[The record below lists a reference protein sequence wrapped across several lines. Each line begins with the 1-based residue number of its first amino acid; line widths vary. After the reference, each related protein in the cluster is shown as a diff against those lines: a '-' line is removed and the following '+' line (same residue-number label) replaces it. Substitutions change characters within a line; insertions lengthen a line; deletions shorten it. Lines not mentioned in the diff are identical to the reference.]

1 MRLGTKW
8 LSVLIPVT
16 AVSFFS
22 CTSEL
27 KVGEGDLDLTITVGG
42 DSLMIPVGSTKAMGI
57 SDFIDLDTVD
67 FIHADGQGNYYMEMT
82 EAFEEEVSVSDF
94 ANSMTVE
101 GIDREF
107 DSQDFTVYAGSS
119 GSEEGRINVQFEEF
133 NEECAY
139 RFSFEDAKEDGLV
152 SISSVDFENTYL
164 LPRVHLEADKSIPAS
179 MMLSLEVIVPEK
191 YVFED
196 SPAVNGTTVTF
207 EGAVTSSGDVDFQP
221 VTMESIELDLG
232 KDEPFE
238 FEDVFVVSN
247 LSISVAQSEMEE
259 FDGAVLTVSPG
270 VAFGGDDGMLH
281 PSSFYGKVYIKLDEI
296 VEQILLDEIPEYLKG
311 EEVMLDFI
319 SPYATVS
326 LMTNSGVPIIIEAD
340 IVPVFESGDSQT
352 DTIGLS
358 LSAPVSDDENVTE
371 TANYWLASEN
381 PSELPSGYQWVEAD
395 VRNLLSRI
403 PDRLD
408 ISVRPFSDTCSV
420 EEHYIDCDAV
430 YDFSGEMM
438 FVLPFEFGDDLYVP
452 VRDTLANMP
461 KELGTALSTADIML
475 NGTVISSFPVSLQ
488 LSGDFLNGNYEPL
501 GIKIPEQ
508 TIGAGGTD
516 GEPVSSQLSIKVPQ
530 SPRAEEIAYLVFQF
544 ELLNGTGASISES
557 STIQITDISAGIPG
571 GLTLDLNQE

>member
-1 MRLGTKW
+1 MKL
-8 LSVLIPVT
+8 LP
-16 AVSFFS
+16 AMVSFAAAAVCIG

-27 KVGEGDLDLTITVGG
+27 KVGEGDLDMTITVGG

-57 SDFIDLDTVD
+57 GDFIDLDTVD
-67 FIHADGQGNYYMEMT
+67 FIEVDGQGNYFLKMT
-82 EAFEEEVSVSDF
+82 DTFEEEVSVSDF
-94 ANSMTVE
+94 AESMTVE
-101 GIDREF
+101 GIDRSF
-107 DSQDFTVYAGSS
+107 DEREFTVYPGATGVSA
-119 GSEEGRINVQFEEF
+119 EFDFAEEF
-133 NEECAY
+133 TY
-139 RFSFEDAKEDGLV
+139 LFSFQNAKEDGLL
-152 SISSVDFENTYL
+152 SISRVNLKDTYL
-164 LPRVHLEADKSIPAS
+164 LPRVHLEADKIIPES
-179 MMLSLEVIVPEK
+179 TVLSLDVIVPEK
-191 YVFED
+191 YKFED
-196 SPAVNGTTVTF
+196 VPAVNGTTITF
-207 EGAVTSSGDVDFQP
+207 EGKVSESGDVDFQP
-221 VTMESIELDLG
+221 VMMEAIELNLG
-232 KDEPFE
+232 KEDPFE
-238 FEDVFVVSN
+238 FQDEFTVNN
-247 LSISVAQSEMEE
+247 LAISVDQAEMTE
-259 FDGAVLTVSPG
+259 FEGAVLNVSSG
-270 VAFGGDDGMLH
+270 VTFGGDDGMLH
-281 PSSFYGKVYIKLDEI
+281 PSSFYGKVDIKLDEI

-352 DTIGLS
+352 DPIGLS

-430 YDFSGEMM
+430 YDFSGEMT

-488 LSGDFLNGNYEPL
+488 LSGHFLDGNYEPL
-501 GIKIPEQ
+501 DIEIPKQ
-508 TIGAGGTD
+508 TIGSGGAA
-516 GEPVSSQLSIKVPQ
+516 GEPVSSQLSINVPQ
-530 SPRAEEIAYLVFQF
+530 SPKAEEIAYLVFQF
-544 ELLNGTGASISES
+544 ELLEGTGAPISEN

-571 GLTLDLNQE
+571 GLTLDLNE

>member
-1 MRLGTKW
+1 MRLNELKLLPAT
-8 LSVLIPVT
+8 
-16 AVSFFS
+16 VSFAAAAVCIG

-27 KVGEGDLDLTITVGG
+27 KVGEGDLDMTITVGG
-42 DSLMIPVGSTKAMGI
+42 DSLMIPIGSTKAMGI
-57 SDFIDLDTVD
+57 GDFIDLDTVD
-67 FIHADGQGNYYMEMT
+67 FIEVDGQGNYFLKMT
-82 EAFEEEVSVSDF
+82 DTFEEEVSVSDF
-94 ANSMTVE
+94 AESMTVE
-101 GIDREF
+101 GIDRSF
-107 DSQDFTVYAGSS
+107 DEREFTVYPGATGVSA
-119 GSEEGRINVQFEEF
+119 EFDFAEEF
-133 NEECAY
+133 TY
-139 RFSFEDAKEDGLV
+139 LFSFQDAKEDGLL
-152 SISSVDFENTYL
+152 SISRVNLKDTYL
-164 LPRVHLEADKSIPAS
+164 LPRVHLEADKIIPES
-179 MMLSLEVIVPEK
+179 MVLSLDVIVPEK
-191 YVFED
+191 YKFED
-196 SPAVNGTTVTF
+196 VPAVNGTTITF
-207 EGAVTSSGDVDFQP
+207 EGKVSESGDVDFQP
-221 VTMESIELDLG
+221 VMMEAIELNLG
-232 KDEPFE
+232 KEDPFE
-238 FEDVFVVSN
+238 FQDEFTVNN
-247 LSISVAQSEMEE
+247 LAISVDQAEMTE
-259 FDGAVLTVSPG
+259 FEGAVLNVSSG
-270 VAFGGDDGMLH
+270 VTFGGDDGMLH
-281 PSSFYGKVYIKLDEI
+281 PSSFYGKVDIKLDEI

-319 SPYATVS
+319 FPYATVS

-352 DTIGLS
+352 DPIGLS

-475 NGTVISSFPVSLQ
+475 NGTVISSFPVSLR
-488 LSGDFLNGNYEPL
+488 LSGYFLDGNYEPL
-501 GIKIPEQ
+501 DIEIPKQ
-508 TIGAGGTD
+508 TIGAGGAA
-516 GEPVSSQLSIKVPQ
+516 GEPVSSQLSINVPQ
-530 SPRAEEIAYLVFQF
+530 SPRAGEIAYLVFQF
-544 ELLNGTGASISES
+544 ELLEGTGAPISES

-571 GLTLDLNQE
+571 GLTLDLNE

>member
-82 EAFEEEVSVSDF
+82 EAFEDEVSVSDF

-207 EGAVTSSGDVDFQP
+207 EGSVTSSGDVDFQP

-232 KDEPFE
+232 EGEPFE

-281 PSSFYGKVYIKLDEI
+281 PSSFYGKVDIELDEI
-296 VEQILLDEIPEYLKG
+296 VEQILLDDIPQYLKG
-311 EEVMLDFI
+311 EDVYLDFT

-326 LMTNSGVPIIIEAD
+326 LKTNSGVPIVMEAD
-340 IVPVFESGDSQT
+340 LAPVFNSGEGQSVSVTLES
-352 DTIGLS
+352 
-358 LSAPVSDDENVTE
+358 PVSYDENTE
-371 TANYWLASEN
+371 ETVNYWLASES
-381 PSELPSGYQWVEAD
+381 PADLPSDYQWVSAD
-395 VRNLLSRI
+395 IKGLLSRI

-408 ISVRPFSDTCSV
+408 ISVRPYSNVDS
-420 EEHYIDCDAV
+420 EEDHFIDCNAS
-430 YDFSGEMM
+430 YNFSGEMG
-438 FVLPFEFGDDLYVP
+438 FVLPFSFGDGLYVP
-452 VRDTLANMP
+452 VRDTLDNMP
-461 KELGTALSTADIML
+461 EEIGTALTNADIML
-475 NGTVISSFPVSLQ
+475 NGTVHSSFPVALK
-488 LSGDFLNGNYEPL
+488 LSGYFLNSSYQALDIE
-501 GIKIPEQ
+501 IPEQ
-508 TIGAGGTD
+508 EISAGGSD
-516 GEPVSSQLSIKVPQ
+516 GTQTTSQLNITVPK
-530 SPRAEEIAYLVFQF
+530 SPKAEEIAYLVFQF
-544 ELLNGTGASISES
+544 EIQNGTGVQISEN
-557 STIQITDISAGIPG
+557 STVQITDISAGIPG

>member
-42 DSLMIPVGSTKAMGI
+42 DSLVIPVGSTKAMGI

-82 EAFEEEVSVSDF
+82 EAFEDEVSVSDF

-232 KDEPFE
+232 EGEPFE

-281 PSSFYGKVYIKLDEI
+281 PSSFYGKVDIKLDEI
-296 VEQILLDEIPEYLKG
+296 VEQILLDDIPQYLKG
-311 EEVMLDFI
+311 EDVYLDFT
-319 SPYATVS
+319 SPYAMVS
-326 LMTNSGVPIIIEAD
+326 LKTNSGVPIVMEAD
-340 IVPVFESGDSQT
+340 LAPVFNSGEGQSVSVTLES
-352 DTIGLS
+352 
-358 LSAPVSDDENVTE
+358 PVSYDENTE
-371 TANYWLASEN
+371 ETVNYWLASES
-381 PSELPSGYQWVEAD
+381 PADLPSDYQWVSAD
-395 VRNLLSRI
+395 IKGLLSRI

-408 ISVRPFSDTCSV
+408 ISVRPYSNVDS
-420 EEHYIDCDAV
+420 EEDHFIDCNAS
-430 YDFSGEMM
+430 YNFSGEMG
-438 FVLPFEFGDDLYVP
+438 FVLPFSFGDGLYVP
-452 VRDTLANMP
+452 VRDTLDNMP
-461 KELGTALSTADIML
+461 EEIGTALTNADIML
-475 NGTVISSFPVSLQ
+475 NGTVHSSFPVALK
-488 LSGDFLNGNYEPL
+488 LSGYFLNSSYQALDIE
-501 GIKIPEQ
+501 IPEQ
-508 TIGAGGTD
+508 EISAGGSD
-516 GEPVSSQLSIKVPQ
+516 GTQTTSQLNITVPK
-530 SPRAEEIAYLVFQF
+530 SPKAEEIAYLVFQF
-544 ELLNGTGASISES
+544 EIQNGTGVQISEN
-557 STIQITDISAGIPG
+557 STVQITDISAGIPG

>member
-82 EAFEEEVSVSDF
+82 EAFEDEVSVSDF

-232 KDEPFE
+232 EGEPFE

-281 PSSFYGKVYIKLDEI
+281 PSSFYGKVDINLDEI
-296 VEQILLDEIPEYLKG
+296 VEQILLDDIPQYLKG
-311 EEVMLDFI
+311 EDVYLDFT

-326 LMTNSGVPIIIEAD
+326 LKTNSGVPIVMEAD
-340 IVPVFESGDSQT
+340 LAPVFNSGEGQSVSVTLES
-352 DTIGLS
+352 
-358 LSAPVSDDENVTE
+358 PVSYDENTE
-371 TANYWLASEN
+371 ETVNYWLASES
-381 PSELPSGYQWVEAD
+381 PADLPSDYQWVSAD
-395 VRNLLSRI
+395 IKGLLSRI

-408 ISVRPFSDTCSV
+408 ISVRPYSNVDS
-420 EEHYIDCDAV
+420 EEDHFIDCNAS
-430 YDFSGEMM
+430 YNFSGEMG
-438 FVLPFEFGDDLYVP
+438 FVLPFSFGDGLYVP
-452 VRDTLANMP
+452 VRDTLDNMP
-461 KELGTALSTADIML
+461 EEIGTALTNADIML
-475 NGTVISSFPVSLQ
+475 NGTVHSSFPVALK
-488 LSGDFLNGNYEPL
+488 LSGYFLNSSYQALDIE
-501 GIKIPEQ
+501 IPEQ
-508 TIGAGGTD
+508 EISAGGSD
-516 GEPVSSQLSIKVPQ
+516 GTQTTSQLNITVPK
-530 SPRAEEIAYLVFQF
+530 SPKAEEIAYLVFQF
-544 ELLNGTGASISES
+544 EIQNGTGVQISEN
-557 STIQITDISAGIPG
+557 STVQITDISAGIPG

>member
-82 EAFEEEVSVSDF
+82 EAFEDEVSVSDF

-107 DSQDFTVYAGSS
+107 DSRDFTVYAGSS

-207 EGAVTSSGDVDFQP
+207 EGSVTSSGDVDFQP

-232 KDEPFE
+232 EGEPFE

-281 PSSFYGKVYIKLDEI
+281 PSSFYGKVEIKLDEI
-296 VEQILLDEIPEYLKG
+296 VEQILLDDIPQYLKG
-311 EEVMLDFI
+311 EDVYLDFT

-326 LMTNSGVPIIIEAD
+326 LKTNSGVPIVMEAD
-340 IVPVFESGDSQT
+340 LAPVFNSGEGQSVSVTLES
-352 DTIGLS
+352 
-358 LSAPVSDDENVTE
+358 PVSYDENTE
-371 TANYWLASEN
+371 ETVNYWLASES
-381 PSELPSGYQWVEAD
+381 PADLPSDYQWVSAD
-395 VRNLLSRI
+395 IKGLLSRI

-408 ISVRPFSDTCSV
+408 ISVRPYSNVDS
-420 EEHYIDCDAV
+420 EEDHFIDCNAS
-430 YDFSGEMM
+430 YNFSGEMG
-438 FVLPFEFGDDLYVP
+438 FVLPFSFGDGLYVP
-452 VRDTLANMP
+452 VRDTLDNMP
-461 KELGTALSTADIML
+461 EEIGTALTNADIML
-475 NGTVISSFPVSLQ
+475 NGTVHSSFPVALK
-488 LSGDFLNGNYEPL
+488 LSGYFLNSSYQALDIE
-501 GIKIPEQ
+501 IPEQ
-508 TIGAGGTD
+508 EISAGGSD
-516 GEPVSSQLSIKVPQ
+516 GTQTTSQLNITVPK
-530 SPRAEEIAYLVFQF
+530 SPKAEEIAYLVFQF
-544 ELLNGTGASISES
+544 EIQNGTGVQISEN
-557 STIQITDISAGIPG
+557 STVQITDISAGIPG

>member
-1 MRLGTKW
+1 MRLNELKLLPAT
-8 LSVLIPVT
+8 
-16 AVSFFS
+16 VSFAAAAVCIG

-27 KVGEGDLDLTITVGG
+27 KVGEGDLDMTITVGG

-57 SDFIDLDTVD
+57 GDFIDLDTVD
-67 FIHADGQGNYYMEMT
+67 FIEVDGQGNYFLKMT
-82 EAFEEEVSVSDF
+82 DTFEEEVSVSDF
-94 ANSMTVE
+94 AESMTVE
-101 GIDREF
+101 GIDRSF
-107 DSQDFTVYAGSS
+107 DEREFTVYPGATGVSA
-119 GSEEGRINVQFEEF
+119 EFDFAEEF
-133 NEECAY
+133 TY
-139 RFSFEDAKEDGLV
+139 LFSFQDAKEDGLL
-152 SISSVDFENTYL
+152 SISRVNLKDTYL
-164 LPRVHLEADKSIPAS
+164 LPRVHLEADKIIPES
-179 MMLSLEVIVPEK
+179 MVLSLDVIVPEK
-191 YVFED
+191 YKFED
-196 SPAVNGTTVTF
+196 VPAVNGTTITF
-207 EGAVTSSGDVDFQP
+207 EGKVSESGDVDFQP
-221 VTMESIELDLG
+221 VMMEAIELNLG
-232 KDEPFE
+232 KEDPFE
-238 FEDVFVVSN
+238 FQDEFTVNN
-247 LSISVAQSEMEE
+247 LAISVDQAEMTE
-259 FDGAVLTVSPG
+259 FEGAVLNVSSG
-270 VAFGGDDGMLH
+270 VTFGGDDGMLH
-281 PSSFYGKVYIKLDEI
+281 PSSFYGKVDIKLDEI

-352 DTIGLS
+352 DSIGLS

-475 NGTVISSFPVSLQ
+475 NGTVISSFPVSLR
-488 LSGDFLNGNYEPL
+488 LSGYFLDGNYEPL
-501 GIKIPEQ
+501 DIEIPKQ
-508 TIGAGGTD
+508 TIGAGGAA
-516 GEPVSSQLSIKVPQ
+516 GEPVSSQLSINVPQ
-530 SPRAEEIAYLVFQF
+530 SPRAGEIAYLVFQF
-544 ELLNGTGASISES
+544 ELLEGTGAPISES

-571 GLTLDLNQE
+571 GLTLDLNE

>member
-42 DSLMIPVGSTKAMGI
+42 DSLVIPVGSTKAMGI

-82 EAFEEEVSVSDF
+82 EAFEDEVSVSDF

-232 KDEPFE
+232 EGEPFE

-270 VAFGGDDGMLH
+270 VAFGGDDGMMH
-281 PSSFYGKVYIKLDEI
+281 PSSFYGKVDIKLDEI
-296 VEQILLDEIPEYLKG
+296 VEQILLDDIPQYLKG
-311 EEVMLDFI
+311 EDVYLDFT

-326 LMTNSGVPIIIEAD
+326 LKTNSGVPIVMEAD
-340 IVPVFESGDSQT
+340 LAPVFNSGEGQSVSVTLES
-352 DTIGLS
+352 
-358 LSAPVSDDENVTE
+358 PVSYDENTE
-371 TANYWLASEN
+371 ETVNYWLASES
-381 PSELPSGYQWVEAD
+381 PADLPSDYQWVSAD
-395 VRNLLSRI
+395 IKGLLSRI

-408 ISVRPFSDTCSV
+408 ISVRPYSNVDS
-420 EEHYIDCDAV
+420 EEDHFIDCNAS
-430 YDFSGEMM
+430 YNFSGEMG
-438 FVLPFEFGDDLYVP
+438 FVLPFSFGDGLYVP
-452 VRDTLANMP
+452 VRDTLDNMP
-461 KELGTALSTADIML
+461 EEIGTALTNADIML
-475 NGTVISSFPVSLQ
+475 NGTVYSSFPVALK
-488 LSGDFLNGNYEPL
+488 LSGYFLNSSYQALDIE
-501 GIKIPEQ
+501 IPEQ
-508 TIGAGGTD
+508 EISAGGSD
-516 GEPVSSQLSIKVPQ
+516 GTQTTSLLNITVPK
-530 SPRAEEIAYLVFQF
+530 SPKAEEIAYLVFQF
-544 ELLNGTGASISES
+544 EIQNGTGVQISEN
-557 STIQITDISAGIPG
+557 STVQITDISAGIPG

>member
-1 MRLGTKW
+1 MKLLPAT
-8 LSVLIPVT
+8 
-16 AVSFFS
+16 VSFAAAAVCIG

-27 KVGEGDLDLTITVGG
+27 KVGEGDLDMTITVGG

-57 SDFIDLDTVD
+57 GDFIDLDTVD
-67 FIHADGQGNYYMEMT
+67 FIEVDGQGNYFLKMT
-82 EAFEEEVSVSDF
+82 DTFEEEVSVSDF
-94 ANSMTVE
+94 AESMTVE
-101 GIDREF
+101 GIDRSF
-107 DSQDFTVYAGSS
+107 DEREFTVYPGATGVSA
-119 GSEEGRINVQFEEF
+119 EFDFAEEF
-133 NEECAY
+133 TY
-139 RFSFEDAKEDGLV
+139 LFSFQDAKEDGLL
-152 SISSVDFENTYL
+152 SISRVNLKDSYL
-164 LPRVHLEADKSIPAS
+164 LPRVHLEADKSIPES
-179 MMLSLEVIVPEK
+179 TVLRLDVIVPEK
-191 YVFED
+191 YKFED
-196 SPAVNGTTVTF
+196 VPAVNGTTITF
-207 EGAVTSSGDVDFQP
+207 EGEVSASGDVDFQP
-221 VTMESIELDLG
+221 VMMEAIELNLG
-232 KDEPFE
+232 KEDPFE
-238 FEDVFVVSN
+238 FQDEFTVNN
-247 LSISVAQSEMEE
+247 LSISVEQAEMEE
-259 FDGAVLTVSPG
+259 FEGAVLNVSSG
-270 VAFGGDDGMLH
+270 VTFGGDDGMLH
-281 PSSFYGKVYIKLDEI
+281 PSSFYGKVDIKLDEI

-352 DTIGLS
+352 DPIGLS

-475 NGTVISSFPVSLQ
+475 NGTVISSFPVSLR
-488 LSGDFLNGNYEPL
+488 LSGYFLDGNYEPL
-501 GIKIPEQ
+501 DIEIPKQ
-508 TIGAGGTD
+508 TIGAGGAA
-516 GEPVSSQLSIKVPQ
+516 GEPVSSQLSINVPQ
-530 SPRAEEIAYLVFQF
+530 SPRAGEIAYLVFQF
-544 ELLNGTGASISES
+544 ELLEGTGAPISES

-571 GLTLDLNQE
+571 GLTLDLNE

>member
-42 DSLMIPVGSTKAMGI
+42 DSLVIPVGSTKAMGI

-82 EAFEEEVSVSDF
+82 EAFEDEVSVSDF

-107 DSQDFTVYAGSS
+107 DTQDFTVYAGSS

-232 KDEPFE
+232 EGEPFE

-281 PSSFYGKVYIKLDEI
+281 PSSFYGKVDIKLDEI
-296 VEQILLDEIPEYLKG
+296 VEQILLDDIPQYLKD
-311 EEVMLDFI
+311 EDVYLDFT

-326 LMTNSGVPIIIEAD
+326 LKTNSGVPIVMEAD
-340 IVPVFESGDSQT
+340 LAPVFNSGEGQSVSVTLES
-352 DTIGLS
+352 
-358 LSAPVSDDENVTE
+358 PVSYDENTE
-371 TANYWLASEN
+371 ETVNYWLASES
-381 PSELPSGYQWVEAD
+381 PADLPSDYQWVSAD
-395 VRNLLSRI
+395 IKGLLSRI

-408 ISVRPFSDTCSV
+408 ISVRPYSNVDS
-420 EEHYIDCDAV
+420 EEDHFIDCNAS
-430 YDFSGEMM
+430 YNFSGEMG
-438 FVLPFEFGDDLYVP
+438 FVLPFSFGDGLYVP
-452 VRDTLANMP
+452 VRDTLDNMP
-461 KELGTALSTADIML
+461 EEIGTALTNADIML
-475 NGTVISSFPVSLQ
+475 NGTVHSSFPVALK
-488 LSGDFLNGNYEPL
+488 LSGYFLNSSYQALDIE
-501 GIKIPEQ
+501 IPEQ
-508 TIGAGGTD
+508 EISAGGSD
-516 GEPVSSQLSIKVPQ
+516 GTQTTSQLNITVPK
-530 SPRAEEIAYLVFQF
+530 SPKAEEIAYLVFQF
-544 ELLNGTGASISES
+544 EIQNGTGVQISEN
-557 STIQITDISAGIPG
+557 STVQITDISAGIPG

>member
-1 MRLGTKW
+1 MRLNELKLLPAT
-8 LSVLIPVT
+8 
-16 AVSFFS
+16 VSFAAAAVCIG

-27 KVGEGDLDLTITVGG
+27 KVGEGDLDMTITVGG
-42 DSLMIPVGSTKAMGI
+42 DSLMIPIGSTKAMGI
-57 SDFIDLDTVD
+57 GDFIDLDTVD
-67 FIHADGQGNYYMEMT
+67 FIEVDGQGNYFLKMT
-82 EAFEEEVSVSDF
+82 DTFEEEVSVSDF
-94 ANSMTVE
+94 AESMTVE
-101 GIDREF
+101 GIDRSF
-107 DSQDFTVYAGSS
+107 DEREFTVYPGATGVSA
-119 GSEEGRINVQFEEF
+119 EFDFAEEF
-133 NEECAY
+133 TY
-139 RFSFEDAKEDGLV
+139 LFSFQDAKEDGLL
-152 SISSVDFENTYL
+152 SISLVNLKDTYL
-164 LPRVHLEADKSIPAS
+164 LPRVHLEADKIIPES
-179 MMLSLEVIVPEK
+179 MVLSLDVIVPEK
-191 YVFED
+191 YKFED
-196 SPAVNGTTVTF
+196 VPAVNGTTITF
-207 EGAVTSSGDVDFQP
+207 EGKVSESGDVDFQP
-221 VTMESIELDLG
+221 VMMEAIELNLG
-232 KDEPFE
+232 KEDPFE
-238 FEDVFVVSN
+238 FQDEFTVNN
-247 LSISVAQSEMEE
+247 LAISVDQAEMTE
-259 FDGAVLTVSPG
+259 FEGAVLNVSSG
-270 VAFGGDDGMLH
+270 VTFGGDDGMLH
-281 PSSFYGKVYIKLDEI
+281 PSSFYGKVDIKLDEI

-352 DTIGLS
+352 DPIGLS

-475 NGTVISSFPVSLQ
+475 NGTVISSFPVSLR
-488 LSGDFLNGNYEPL
+488 LSGYFLDGNYEPL
-501 GIKIPEQ
+501 DIEIPKQ
-508 TIGAGGTD
+508 TIGAGGAA
-516 GEPVSSQLSIKVPQ
+516 GEPVSSQLSINVPQ
-530 SPRAEEIAYLVFQF
+530 SPRAGEIAYLVFQF
-544 ELLNGTGASISES
+544 ELLEGTGAPISES

-571 GLTLDLNQE
+571 GLTLDLNE

>member
-1 MRLGTKW
+1 MRLNELKLLPAT
-8 LSVLIPVT
+8 
-16 AVSFFS
+16 VSFAAAAVCIG

-27 KVGEGDLDLTITVGG
+27 KVGEGDLDMTITVGG
-42 DSLMIPVGSTKAMGI
+42 DSLMIPIGSTKAMGI
-57 SDFIDLDTVD
+57 GDFIDLDTVD
-67 FIHADGQGNYYMEMT
+67 FIEVDGQGNYFLKMT
-82 EAFEEEVSVSDF
+82 DTFEEEVSVSDF
-94 ANSMTVE
+94 AESMTVE
-101 GIDREF
+101 GIDRSF
-107 DSQDFTVYAGSS
+107 DEREFTVYPGATGVSA
-119 GSEEGRINVQFEEF
+119 EFDFAEEF
-133 NEECAY
+133 TY
-139 RFSFEDAKEDGLV
+139 LFSFQDAKEDGLL
-152 SISSVDFENTYL
+152 SISRVNLKDTYL
-164 LPRVHLEADKSIPAS
+164 LPRVHLEADKIIPES
-179 MMLSLEVIVPEK
+179 MVLSLDVIVPEK
-191 YVFED
+191 YKFED
-196 SPAVNGTTVTF
+196 VPAVNGTTITF
-207 EGAVTSSGDVDFQP
+207 EGKVSESGDVDFQP
-221 VTMESIELDLG
+221 VMMEAIELNLG
-232 KDEPFE
+232 KEDPFE
-238 FEDVFVVSN
+238 FQDEITVNN
-247 LSISVAQSEMEE
+247 LAISVDQAEMTE
-259 FDGAVLTVSPG
+259 FEGAVLNVSSG
-270 VAFGGDDGMLH
+270 VTFGGDDGMLH
-281 PSSFYGKVYIKLDEI
+281 PSSFYGKVDIKLDEI

-352 DTIGLS
+352 DPIGLS

-475 NGTVISSFPVSLQ
+475 NGTVISSFPVSLR
-488 LSGDFLNGNYEPL
+488 LLGYFLDGNYEPL
-501 GIKIPEQ
+501 DIEIPKQ
-508 TIGAGGTD
+508 TIGAGGAA
-516 GEPVSSQLSIKVPQ
+516 GEPVSSQLSINVPQ
-530 SPRAEEIAYLVFQF
+530 SPRAGEIAYLVFQF
-544 ELLNGTGASISES
+544 ELLEGTGAPISES

-571 GLTLDLNQE
+571 GLTLDLNE

>member
-42 DSLMIPVGSTKAMGI
+42 DSLMIPVGSTKAMEI

-82 EAFEEEVSVSDF
+82 EAFEDEVSVSDF

-232 KDEPFE
+232 EDEPFE

-281 PSSFYGKVYIKLDEI
+281 PSSFYGKVDIMLDEI
-296 VEQILLDEIPEYLKG
+296 VEQILLDDIPQYLKG
-311 EEVMLDFI
+311 EDVYLDFT

-326 LMTNSGVPIIIEAD
+326 LKTNSGVPIVMEAD
-340 IVPVFESGDSQT
+340 LAPVFNSGEGQSVSVTLES
-352 DTIGLS
+352 
-358 LSAPVSDDENVTE
+358 PVSYDENTE
-371 TANYWLASEN
+371 ETVNYWLASES
-381 PSELPSGYQWVEAD
+381 PADLPSDYQWVSAD
-395 VRNLLSRI
+395 IKGLLSRI

-408 ISVRPFSDTCSV
+408 ISVRPYSNVDS
-420 EEHYIDCDAV
+420 EEDHFIDCNAS
-430 YDFSGEMM
+430 YNFSGEMG
-438 FVLPFEFGDDLYVP
+438 FVLPFSFGDGLYVP
-452 VRDTLANMP
+452 VRDTLDNMP
-461 KELGTALSTADIML
+461 EEIGTALTNADIML
-475 NGTVISSFPVSLQ
+475 NGTVHSSFPVALK
-488 LSGDFLNGNYEPL
+488 LSGYFLNSSYQALDIE
-501 GIKIPEQ
+501 IPEQ
-508 TIGAGGTD
+508 EISAGGSD
-516 GEPVSSQLSIKVPQ
+516 GTQTTSQLNITVPK
-530 SPRAEEIAYLVFQF
+530 SPKAEEIAYLVFQF
-544 ELLNGTGASISES
+544 EIQNGTGVQISEN
-557 STIQITDISAGIPG
+557 STVQITDISAGIPG

>member
-67 FIHADGQGNYYMEMT
+67 FIHADGQGYYYMEMT
-82 EAFEEEVSVSDF
+82 EAFEDEVSVSDF

-232 KDEPFE
+232 EGEPFE

-270 VAFGGDDGMLH
+270 VAFGGDDGMMH
-281 PSSFYGKVYIKLDEI
+281 PSSFYGKVDIKLDEI
-296 VEQILLDEIPEYLKG
+296 VEQILLDDIPQYLKG
-311 EEVMLDFI
+311 EDVYLDFT

-326 LMTNSGVPIIIEAD
+326 LKTNSGVPIVMEAD
-340 IVPVFESGDSQT
+340 LAPVFNSGEGQSVSVTLES
-352 DTIGLS
+352 
-358 LSAPVSDDENVTE
+358 PVSYDENTE
-371 TANYWLASEN
+371 ETVNYWLASES
-381 PSELPSGYQWVEAD
+381 PADLPSDYQWVSAD
-395 VRNLLSRI
+395 IKGLLSRI

-408 ISVRPFSDTCSV
+408 ISVRPYSNVDS
-420 EEHYIDCDAV
+420 EEDHFIDCNAS
-430 YDFSGEMM
+430 YNFSGEMG
-438 FVLPFEFGDDLYVP
+438 FVLPFSFGDGLYVP
-452 VRDTLANMP
+452 VRDTLDNMP
-461 KELGTALSTADIML
+461 EEIGTALTNADIML
-475 NGTVISSFPVSLQ
+475 NGTVYSSFPVALK
-488 LSGDFLNGNYEPL
+488 LSGYFLNSSYQALDIE
-501 GIKIPEQ
+501 IPEQ
-508 TIGAGGTD
+508 EISAGGSD
-516 GEPVSSQLSIKVPQ
+516 GTQTTSQLNITVPK
-530 SPRAEEIAYLVFQF
+530 SPKAEEIAYLVFQF
-544 ELLNGTGASISES
+544 EIQSGTGVQISEN
-557 STIQITDISAGIPG
+557 STVQITDISADICRNTGR
-571 GLTLDLNQE
+571 LDTGP

>member
-1 MRLGTKW
+1 MGLELK
-8 LSVLIPVT
+8 LKAVLVSVAAAACV
-16 AVSFFS
+16 S

-27 KVGEGDLDLTITVGG
+27 KVGEGNMDLTITVGG
-42 DSLMIPVGSTKAMGI
+42 DSLMLPLGSTESMGI
-57 SDFIDLDTVD
+57 SDFLDLDSVD
-67 FIHADGQGNYYMEMT
+67 FLYVDEYGNYYLEMT
-82 EAFEEEVSVSDF
+82 DTFEEEVAVSDF
-94 ANSMTVE
+94 AESMTVE
-101 GIDREF
+101 GIDRNF
-107 DSQDFTVYAGSS
+107 DDRDFTVYSDATGI
-119 GSEEGRINVQFEEF
+119 GADFDFEEEF
-133 NEECAY
+133 TY
-139 RFSFEDAKEDGLV
+139 LFSFQDAKDSGLV
-152 SISSVDFENTYL
+152 SISYVNLENTYL
-164 LPRVHLEADKSIPAS
+164 LPRVHLEADKTIPES
-179 MMLSLEVIVPEK
+179 MVVSLEVIVPEK

-196 SPAVNGTTVTF
+196 VPAVNGTTVTF
-207 EGAVTSSGDVDFQP
+207 EGNVSSSGDVNFQP
-221 VTMESIELDLG
+221 VMMESIELNLG
-232 KDEPFE
+232 ENDPFE
-238 FEDVFVVSN
+238 FEDVFTVNN
-247 LSISVAQSEMEE
+247 LSISVDQAEMTE
-259 FDGAVLTVSPG
+259 FEGAVLSVSSG
-270 VAFGGDDGMLH
+270 VTFGGDDGMLH
-281 PSSFYGKVYIKLDEI
+281 PSSFYGKVDIRLDEI
-296 VEQILLDEIPEYLKG
+296 EEQILLDEIPEYLKG
-311 EEVMLDFI
+311 EEVKLDFI

-352 DTIGLS
+352 DPIGLS

-420 EEHYIDCDAV
+420 EDHYIDCNAV
-430 YDFSGEMM
+430 YDFSGEMS
-438 FVLPFEFGDDLYVP
+438 FVLPFEFGDSLYVP
-452 VRDTLANMP
+452 VRDTLADMP
-461 KELGTALSTADIML
+461 EELGTALTAADIML
-475 NGTVISSFPVSLQ
+475 NGTVVSSFPVSLQ

-501 GIKIPEQ
+501 GIKIPKQ

>member
-1 MRLGTKW
+1 MKLLPAT
-8 LSVLIPVT
+8 
-16 AVSFFS
+16 VSFAAAAVCIG

-27 KVGEGDLDLTITVGG
+27 KVGEGDLDMTITVGG
-42 DSLMIPVGSTKAMGI
+42 DSLMIPIGSTKAMGI
-57 SDFIDLDTVD
+57 GDFIDLDTVD
-67 FIHADGQGNYYMEMT
+67 FIEVDGQGNYFLKMT
-82 EAFEEEVSVSDF
+82 DTFEEEVSVSDF
-94 ANSMTVE
+94 AESMTVE
-101 GIDREF
+101 GIDRSF
-107 DSQDFTVYAGSS
+107 DEREFTVYPGATGVSA
-119 GSEEGRINVQFEEF
+119 EFDFAEEF
-133 NEECAY
+133 TY
-139 RFSFEDAKEDGLV
+139 LFSFQDAKEDGLL
-152 SISSVDFENTYL
+152 SISRVNLKDTYL
-164 LPRVHLEADKSIPAS
+164 LPRVHLEADKIIPES
-179 MMLSLEVIVPEK
+179 MVLSLDVIVPEK
-191 YVFED
+191 YKFED
-196 SPAVNGTTVTF
+196 VPAVNGTTITF
-207 EGAVTSSGDVDFQP
+207 EGKVSESGDVDFQP
-221 VTMESIELDLG
+221 VMMEAIELNLG
-232 KDEPFE
+232 KEDPFE
-238 FEDVFVVSN
+238 FQDEFTVNN
-247 LSISVAQSEMEE
+247 LAISVDQAEMTE
-259 FDGAVLTVSPG
+259 FEGAVLNVSSG
-270 VAFGGDDGMLH
+270 VTFGGDDGMLH
-281 PSSFYGKVYIKLDEI
+281 PSSFYGKVDIKLDEI

-352 DTIGLS
+352 DSIGLS

-475 NGTVISSFPVSLQ
+475 NGTVISSFPVSLR
-488 LSGDFLNGNYEPL
+488 LSGYFLDGNYEPL
-501 GIKIPEQ
+501 DIEIPKQ
-508 TIGAGGTD
+508 TIGAGGAA
-516 GEPVSSQLSIKVPQ
+516 GEPVSSQLSINVPQ
-530 SPRAEEIAYLVFQF
+530 SPRAGEIAYLVFQF
-544 ELLNGTGASISES
+544 ELLEGTGAPISES

-571 GLTLDLNQE
+571 GLTLDLNE

>member
-82 EAFEEEVSVSDF
+82 EAFEDEVSVSDF

-107 DSQDFTVYAGSS
+107 DSRDFTVYAGSS

-207 EGAVTSSGDVDFQP
+207 EGSVTSSGDVDFQP

-232 KDEPFE
+232 EGEPFE

-281 PSSFYGKVYIKLDEI
+281 PSSFYGKVDIQLDEI
-296 VEQILLDEIPEYLKG
+296 VEQILLDDIPQYLKG
-311 EEVMLDFI
+311 EDVYLDFT

-326 LMTNSGVPIIIEAD
+326 LKTNSGVPIVMEAD
-340 IVPVFESGDSQT
+340 LAPVFNSGEGQSVSVTLES
-352 DTIGLS
+352 
-358 LSAPVSDDENVTE
+358 PVSYDENTE
-371 TANYWLASEN
+371 ETVNYWLASES
-381 PSELPSGYQWVEAD
+381 PADLPSDYQWVSAD
-395 VRNLLSRI
+395 IKGLLSRI

-408 ISVRPFSDTCSV
+408 ISVRPYSNVDS
-420 EEHYIDCDAV
+420 EEDHFIDCNAS
-430 YDFSGEMM
+430 YNFSGEMG
-438 FVLPFEFGDDLYVP
+438 FVLPFSFGDGLYVP
-452 VRDTLANMP
+452 VRDTLDNMP
-461 KELGTALSTADIML
+461 EEIGTALTNADIML
-475 NGTVISSFPVSLQ
+475 NGTVHSSFPVALK
-488 LSGDFLNGNYEPL
+488 LSGYFLNSSYQALDIE
-501 GIKIPEQ
+501 IPEQ
-508 TIGAGGTD
+508 EISAGGSD
-516 GEPVSSQLSIKVPQ
+516 GTQTTSQLNITVPK
-530 SPRAEEIAYLVFQF
+530 SPKAEEIAYLVFQF
-544 ELLNGTGASISES
+544 EIQNGTGVQISEN
-557 STIQITDISAGIPG
+557 STVQITDISAGIPG

>member
-1 MRLGTKW
+1 MKLLPAT
-8 LSVLIPVT
+8 
-16 AVSFFS
+16 VSFAAAAVCIG

-27 KVGEGDLDLTITVGG
+27 KVGEGDLDMTITVGG

-57 SDFIDLDTVD
+57 GDFIDLDTVD
-67 FIHADGQGNYYMEMT
+67 FIEVDGQGNYFLKMT
-82 EAFEEEVSVSDF
+82 DTFEEEVSVSDF
-94 ANSMTVE
+94 AESMTVE
-101 GIDREF
+101 GIDRSF
-107 DSQDFTVYAGSS
+107 DEREFTVYPGATGVSA
-119 GSEEGRINVQFEEF
+119 EFDFAEEF
-133 NEECAY
+133 TY
-139 RFSFEDAKEDGLV
+139 LFSFQNAKEDGLL
-152 SISSVDFENTYL
+152 SISRVNLKDTYL
-164 LPRVHLEADKSIPAS
+164 LPRVHLEADKIIPES
-179 MMLSLEVIVPEK
+179 MVLSLDVIVPEK
-191 YVFED
+191 YKFED
-196 SPAVNGTTVTF
+196 VPAVNGTTITF
-207 EGAVTSSGDVDFQP
+207 EGKVSESGDVDFQP
-221 VTMESIELDLG
+221 VMMEAIELNLG
-232 KDEPFE
+232 KEDPFE
-238 FEDVFVVSN
+238 FQDEFTVNN
-247 LSISVAQSEMEE
+247 LAISVDQAEMTE
-259 FDGAVLTVSPG
+259 FEGAVLNVSSG
-270 VAFGGDDGMLH
+270 VTFGGDDGMLH
-281 PSSFYGKVYIKLDEI
+281 PSSFYGKVDIKLDEI

-352 DTIGLS
+352 DPIGLS

-475 NGTVISSFPVSLQ
+475 NGTVISSFPVSLR
-488 LSGDFLNGNYEPL
+488 LSGYFLDGNYEPL
-501 GIKIPEQ
+501 DIEIPKQ
-508 TIGAGGTD
+508 TIGAGGAA
-516 GEPVSSQLSIKVPQ
+516 GEPVSSQLSINVPQ
-530 SPRAEEIAYLVFQF
+530 SPRAGEIAYLVFQF
-544 ELLNGTGASISES
+544 ELLEGTGAPISES

-571 GLTLDLNQE
+571 GLTLDLNE

>member
-82 EAFEEEVSVSDF
+82 EAFEDEVSVSDF

-232 KDEPFE
+232 EGEPFE

-270 VAFGGDDGMLH
+270 VAFGGDDGMMH
-281 PSSFYGKVYIKLDEI
+281 PSSFYGKVDIKLDEI
-296 VEQILLDEIPEYLKG
+296 VEQILLDDIPQYLKG
-311 EEVMLDFI
+311 EDVYLDFT

-326 LMTNSGVPIIIEAD
+326 LKTNSGVPIVMEAD
-340 IVPVFESGDSQT
+340 LAPVFNSGEGQSVSVTLES
-352 DTIGLS
+352 
-358 LSAPVSDDENVTE
+358 PVSYDENTE
-371 TANYWLASEN
+371 ETVNYWLASES
-381 PSELPSGYQWVEAD
+381 PADLPSDYQWVSAD
-395 VRNLLSRI
+395 IKGLLSRI

-408 ISVRPFSDTCSV
+408 ISVRPYSNVDS
-420 EEHYIDCDAV
+420 EEDHFIDCNAS
-430 YDFSGEMM
+430 YNFSGEMG
-438 FVLPFEFGDDLYVP
+438 FVLPFSFGDGLYVP
-452 VRDTLANMP
+452 VRDTLDNMP
-461 KELGTALSTADIML
+461 EEIGTALTNADIML
-475 NGTVISSFPVSLQ
+475 NGTVYSSFPVALK
-488 LSGDFLNGNYEPL
+488 LSGYFLNSSYQALDIE
-501 GIKIPEQ
+501 IPEQ
-508 TIGAGGTD
+508 EISAGGSD
-516 GEPVSSQLSIKVPQ
+516 GTQTTSQLNITVPK
-530 SPRAEEIAYLVFQF
+530 SPKAEEIAYLVFQF
-544 ELLNGTGASISES
+544 EIQNGTGVQISEN
-557 STIQITDISAGIPG
+557 STVQITDISAGIPG

>member
-1 MRLGTKW
+1 MRLNELKLLPAT
-8 LSVLIPVT
+8 
-16 AVSFFS
+16 VSFAAAAVCIG

-27 KVGEGDLDLTITVGG
+27 KVGEGDLDMTITVGG
-42 DSLMIPVGSTKAMGI
+42 DSLMIPIGSTKAMGI
-57 SDFIDLDTVD
+57 GDFIDLDTVD
-67 FIHADGQGNYYMEMT
+67 FIEVDGQGNYFLKMT
-82 EAFEEEVSVSDF
+82 DTFEEEVSVSDF
-94 ANSMTVE
+94 AESMTVE
-101 GIDREF
+101 GIDRSF
-107 DSQDFTVYAGSS
+107 DEREFTVYPGATGVSA
-119 GSEEGRINVQFEEF
+119 EFDFAEEF
-133 NEECAY
+133 TY
-139 RFSFEDAKEDGLV
+139 LFSFQDAKEDGLL
-152 SISSVDFENTYL
+152 SISRVNLKDTYL
-164 LPRVHLEADKSIPAS
+164 LPRVHLEADKIIPES
-179 MMLSLEVIVPEK
+179 MVLSLDVIVPEK
-191 YVFED
+191 YKFED
-196 SPAVNGTTVTF
+196 VPAVNGTTITF
-207 EGAVTSSGDVDFQP
+207 EGKVSESGDVDFQP
-221 VTMESIELDLG
+221 VMMEAIELNLG
-232 KDEPFE
+232 KEDPFE
-238 FEDVFVVSN
+238 FQDEFTVNN
-247 LSISVAQSEMEE
+247 LAISVDQAEMTE
-259 FDGAVLTVSPG
+259 FEGVVLNVSSG
-270 VAFGGDDGMLH
+270 VTFGGDDGMLH
-281 PSSFYGKVYIKLDEI
+281 PSSFYGKVDIKLDEI

-352 DTIGLS
+352 DSIGLS

-475 NGTVISSFPVSLQ
+475 NGTVISSFPVSLR
-488 LSGDFLNGNYEPL
+488 LSGYFLDGNYEPL
-501 GIKIPEQ
+501 DIEIPKQ
-508 TIGAGGTD
+508 TIGAGGAA
-516 GEPVSSQLSIKVPQ
+516 GEPVSSQLSINVPQ
-530 SPRAEEIAYLVFQF
+530 SPRAGEIAYLVFQF
-544 ELLNGTGASISES
+544 ELLEGTGAPISES

-571 GLTLDLNQE
+571 GLTLDLNE

>member
-1 MRLGTKW
+1 MRLNELKLLPAT
-8 LSVLIPVT
+8 
-16 AVSFFS
+16 VSFAAAAVCIG

-27 KVGEGDLDLTITVGG
+27 KVGEGDLDMTITVGG

-57 SDFIDLDTVD
+57 GDFIDLDTVD
-67 FIHADGQGNYYMEMT
+67 FIEVDGQGNYFLKMT
-82 EAFEEEVSVSDF
+82 DTFEEEVSVSDF
-94 ANSMTVE
+94 AESMTVE
-101 GIDREF
+101 GIDRSF
-107 DSQDFTVYAGSS
+107 DEREFTVYPGATGVSA
-119 GSEEGRINVQFEEF
+119 EFDFAEEF
-133 NEECAY
+133 TY
-139 RFSFEDAKEDGLV
+139 LFSFQDAKEDGLL
-152 SISSVDFENTYL
+152 SISRVNLKDTYL
-164 LPRVHLEADKSIPAS
+164 LPRVHLEADKIIPES
-179 MMLSLEVIVPEK
+179 MVLSLDVIVPEK
-191 YVFED
+191 YKFED
-196 SPAVNGTTVTF
+196 VPAVNGTTITF
-207 EGAVTSSGDVDFQP
+207 EGKVSESGDVDFQP
-221 VTMESIELDLG
+221 VMMEAIELNLG
-232 KDEPFE
+232 KEDPFE
-238 FEDVFVVSN
+238 FQDEFTVNN
-247 LSISVAQSEMEE
+247 LAISVDQAEMTE
-259 FDGAVLTVSPG
+259 FEGAVLNVSSG
-270 VAFGGDDGMLH
+270 VTFGGDDGMLH
-281 PSSFYGKVYIKLDEI
+281 PSSFYGKVDIKLDEI

-352 DTIGLS
+352 DSIGLS

-430 YDFSGEMM
+430 YDFSGEMT

-475 NGTVISSFPVSLQ
+475 NGTVISSFPVSLR
-488 LSGDFLNGNYEPL
+488 LSGYFLDGNYEPL
-501 GIKIPEQ
+501 DIEIPKQ
-508 TIGAGGTD
+508 TIGAGGAA
-516 GEPVSSQLSIKVPQ
+516 GEPVSSQLSINVPQ
-530 SPRAEEIAYLVFQF
+530 SPRAGEIAYLVFQF
-544 ELLNGTGASISES
+544 ELLEGTGAPISEN

-571 GLTLDLNQE
+571 GLTLDLNE

>member
-1 MRLGTKW
+1 MRLNELK
-8 LSVLIPVT
+8 LLP
-16 AVSFFS
+16 AMVSFAAAAVCIG

-57 SDFIDLDTVD
+57 GDFIDLDTVD
-67 FIHADGQGNYYMEMT
+67 FIEVDGQGNYFLKMT
-82 EAFEEEVSVSDF
+82 DTFEEEVSVSDF
-94 ANSMTVE
+94 AESMTVE
-101 GIDREF
+101 GIDRSF
-107 DSQDFTVYAGSS
+107 DEREFTVYPGATGVSA
-119 GSEEGRINVQFEEF
+119 EFDFAEEF
-133 NEECAY
+133 TY
-139 RFSFEDAKEDGLV
+139 LFSFQDAKEDGLL
-152 SISSVDFENTYL
+152 SISRVNLKDTYL
-164 LPRVHLEADKSIPAS
+164 LPRVHLEADKSIPES
-179 MMLSLEVIVPEK
+179 TVLRLDVIVPEK
-191 YVFED
+191 YKFED
-196 SPAVNGTTVTF
+196 VPAVNGTTITF
-207 EGAVTSSGDVDFQP
+207 EGKVSESGDVDFQP
-221 VTMESIELDLG
+221 VMMEAIELNLG
-232 KDEPFE
+232 KEDPFE
-238 FEDVFVVSN
+238 FQDEFTVNN
-247 LSISVAQSEMEE
+247 LAISVDQAEMTE
-259 FDGAVLTVSPG
+259 FEGAVLNVSSG
-270 VAFGGDDGMLH
+270 VTFGGDDGMLH
-281 PSSFYGKVYIKLDEI
+281 PSSFYGKVDIKLDEI

-319 SPYATVS
+319 SPYATVA

-352 DTIGLS
+352 DPIGLS

-475 NGTVISSFPVSLQ
+475 NGTVISSFPVSLR
-488 LSGDFLNGNYEPL
+488 LSGYFLDGNYEPL
-501 GIKIPEQ
+501 DIEIPKQ
-508 TIGAGGTD
+508 TIGAGGAA
-516 GEPVSSQLSIKVPQ
+516 GEPVSSQLSINVPQ
-530 SPRAEEIAYLVFQF
+530 SPRAGEIAYLVFQF
-544 ELLNGTGASISES
+544 ELLEGTGAPISES

-571 GLTLDLNQE
+571 GLTLDLNE

>member
-82 EAFEEEVSVSDF
+82 EAFEDEVSVSDF

-232 KDEPFE
+232 EGEPFE

-281 PSSFYGKVYIKLDEI
+281 PSSFYGKVDITLDEI
-296 VEQILLDEIPEYLKG
+296 VEQILLDDIPQYLKG
-311 EEVMLDFI
+311 EDVYLDFT
-319 SPYATVS
+319 SPYAKVS
-326 LMTNSGVPIIIEAD
+326 LKTNSGVPIVMEAD
-340 IVPVFESGDSQT
+340 LAPVFNSGEGQSVSVTLES
-352 DTIGLS
+352 
-358 LSAPVSDDENVTE
+358 PVSYDENTE
-371 TANYWLASEN
+371 ETVNYWLASES
-381 PSELPSGYQWVEAD
+381 PADLPSDYQWVSAD
-395 VRNLLSRI
+395 IKGLLSRI

-408 ISVRPFSDTCSV
+408 ISVRPYSNVDS
-420 EEHYIDCDAV
+420 EEDHFIDCNAS
-430 YDFSGEMM
+430 YNFSGEMG
-438 FVLPFEFGDDLYVP
+438 FVLPFSFGDGLYVP
-452 VRDTLANMP
+452 VRDTLDNMP
-461 KELGTALSTADIML
+461 EEIGTALTNADIML
-475 NGTVISSFPVSLQ
+475 NGTVHSSFPVALK
-488 LSGDFLNGNYEPL
+488 LSGYFLNSSYQALDIE
-501 GIKIPEQ
+501 IPEQ
-508 TIGAGGTD
+508 EISAGGSD
-516 GEPVSSQLSIKVPQ
+516 GTQTTSQLNITVPK
-530 SPRAEEIAYLVFQF
+530 SPKAEEIAYLVFQF
-544 ELLNGTGASISES
+544 EIQNGTGVQISEN
-557 STIQITDISAGIPG
+557 STVQIADISAGIPG

>member
-1 MRLGTKW
+1 MRLNELKLLPAT
-8 LSVLIPVT
+8 
-16 AVSFFS
+16 VSFAAAAVCIG

-27 KVGEGDLDLTITVGG
+27 KVGEGDLDMTITVGG
-42 DSLMIPVGSTKAMGI
+42 DSLMIPIGSTKAMGI
-57 SDFIDLDTVD
+57 GDFIDLDTVD
-67 FIHADGQGNYYMEMT
+67 FIEVDGQGNYFLKMT
-82 EAFEEEVSVSDF
+82 DTFEEEVSVSDF
-94 ANSMTVE
+94 AESMTVE
-101 GIDREF
+101 GIDRSF
-107 DSQDFTVYAGSS
+107 DEREFTVYPGATGVSA
-119 GSEEGRINVQFEEF
+119 EFDFAEEF
-133 NEECAY
+133 TY
-139 RFSFEDAKEDGLV
+139 LFSFQDAKEDGLL
-152 SISSVDFENTYL
+152 SISRVNLKDTYL
-164 LPRVHLEADKSIPAS
+164 LPRVHLEADKIIPES
-179 MMLSLEVIVPEK
+179 MVLSLDVIVPEK
-191 YVFED
+191 YKFED
-196 SPAVNGTTVTF
+196 VPAVNGTTITF
-207 EGAVTSSGDVDFQP
+207 EGKVSESGDVDFQP
-221 VTMESIELDLG
+221 VMMEAIELNLG
-232 KDEPFE
+232 KEDPFE
-238 FEDVFVVSN
+238 FQDEFTVNN
-247 LSISVAQSEMEE
+247 LAISVDQAEMTE
-259 FDGAVLTVSPG
+259 FEGAVLNVSSG
-270 VAFGGDDGMLH
+270 VTFGGDDGMLH
-281 PSSFYGKVYIKLDEI
+281 PSSFYGKVDIKLDEI

-352 DTIGLS
+352 DPIGLS

-475 NGTVISSFPVSLQ
+475 NGTVFSSFPVSLR
-488 LSGDFLNGNYEPL
+488 LSGYFLDGNYEPL
-501 GIKIPEQ
+501 DIEIPKQ
-508 TIGAGGTD
+508 TIGAGGAA
-516 GEPVSSQLSIKVPQ
+516 GEPVSSQLSINVPQ
-530 SPRAEEIAYLVFQF
+530 SPRAGEIAYLVFQF
-544 ELLNGTGASISES
+544 ELLEGTGAPISES

-571 GLTLDLNQE
+571 GLTLDLNE

>member
-42 DSLMIPVGSTKAMGI
+42 DSLVIPVGSTKAMGI

-82 EAFEEEVSVSDF
+82 EAFEDEVSVSDF

-232 KDEPFE
+232 EGEPFE

-296 VEQILLDEIPEYLKG
+296 VEQILLDDIPQYLKG
-311 EEVMLDFI
+311 EDVYLDFT

-326 LMTNSGVPIIIEAD
+326 LKTNSGVPIVMEAD
-340 IVPVFESGDSQT
+340 LAPVFNSGEGQSVSVTLES
-352 DTIGLS
+352 
-358 LSAPVSDDENVTE
+358 PVSYDENTE
-371 TANYWLASEN
+371 ETVNYWLASES
-381 PSELPSGYQWVEAD
+381 PADLPSDYQWVSAD
-395 VRNLLSRI
+395 IKGLLSRI

-408 ISVRPFSDTCSV
+408 ISVRPYSNVDS
-420 EEHYIDCDAV
+420 EEDHFIDCNAS
-430 YDFSGEMM
+430 YNFSGEMG
-438 FVLPFEFGDDLYVP
+438 FVLPFSFGDGLYVP
-452 VRDTLANMP
+452 VRDTLDNMP
-461 KELGTALSTADIML
+461 EEIGTALTNADIML
-475 NGTVISSFPVSLQ
+475 NGTVHSSFPVALK
-488 LSGDFLNGNYEPL
+488 LSGYFLNSSYQALDIE
-501 GIKIPEQ
+501 IPEQ
-508 TIGAGGTD
+508 EISAGGSD
-516 GEPVSSQLSIKVPQ
+516 GTQTTSQLNITVPK
-530 SPRAEEIAYLVFQF
+530 SPKAEEIAYLVFQF
-544 ELLNGTGASISES
+544 EIQNGTGVQISEN
-557 STIQITDISAGIPG
+557 STVQITDISAGIPG

>member
-82 EAFEEEVSVSDF
+82 EAFEDEVSVSDF

-232 KDEPFE
+232 EDEPFE

-281 PSSFYGKVYIKLDEI
+281 PSSFYGKVEIKLDEI
-296 VEQILLDEIPEYLKG
+296 VEQILLDDIPQYLKG
-311 EEVMLDFI
+311 EDVYLDFT

-326 LMTNSGVPIIIEAD
+326 LKTNSGVPIVMEAD
-340 IVPVFESGDSQT
+340 LAPVFNSGEGQSVSVTLES
-352 DTIGLS
+352 
-358 LSAPVSDDENVTE
+358 PVSYDENTE
-371 TANYWLASEN
+371 ETVNYWLASES
-381 PSELPSGYQWVEAD
+381 PADLPSDYQWVSAD
-395 VRNLLSRI
+395 IKGLLSRI

-408 ISVRPFSDTCSV
+408 ISVRPYSNVDS
-420 EEHYIDCDAV
+420 EEDHFIDCNAS
-430 YDFSGEMM
+430 YNFSGEMG
-438 FVLPFEFGDDLYVP
+438 FVLPFSFGDGLYVP
-452 VRDTLANMP
+452 VRDTLDNMP
-461 KELGTALSTADIML
+461 EEIGTALTNADIML
-475 NGTVISSFPVSLQ
+475 NGTVHSSFPVALK
-488 LSGDFLNGNYEPL
+488 LSGYFLNSSYQALDIE
-501 GIKIPEQ
+501 IPEQ
-508 TIGAGGTD
+508 EISAGGSD
-516 GEPVSSQLSIKVPQ
+516 GTQTTSQLNITVPK
-530 SPRAEEIAYLVFQF
+530 SPKAEEIAYLVFQF
-544 ELLNGTGASISES
+544 EIQNGTGVQISEN
-557 STIQITDISAGIPG
+557 STVQITDISAGIPG

>member
-1 MRLGTKW
+1 MGLELK
-8 LSVLIPVT
+8 LKAVLVSVAAAACV
-16 AVSFFS
+16 S

-27 KVGEGDLDLTITVGG
+27 KVGEGNMDLTITVGG
-42 DSLMIPVGSTKAMGI
+42 DSLMLPLGSTESMGI
-57 SDFIDLDTVD
+57 SDFLDLDSVD
-67 FIHADGQGNYYMEMT
+67 FLYVDEYGNYYLEMT
-82 EAFEEEVSVSDF
+82 DTFEEEVAVSDF
-94 ANSMTVE
+94 AESMTVE
-101 GIDREF
+101 GIDRNF
-107 DSQDFTVYAGSS
+107 DDRDFTVYSDATGI
-119 GSEEGRINVQFEEF
+119 GADFDFEEEF
-133 NEECAY
+133 TY
-139 RFSFEDAKEDGLV
+139 LFSFQDAKDSGLV
-152 SISSVDFENTYL
+152 SISYVNLENTYL
-164 LPRVHLEADKSIPAS
+164 LPRVHLEADKTIPES
-179 MMLSLEVIVPEK
+179 MAVSLEVIVPEK

-196 SPAVNGTTVTF
+196 VPAVNGTTVTF
-207 EGAVTSSGDVDFQP
+207 EGNVSSSGDVNFQP
-221 VTMESIELDLG
+221 VMMESIELNLG
-232 KDEPFE
+232 ENDPFE
-238 FEDVFVVSN
+238 FEDVFTVNN
-247 LSISVAQSEMEE
+247 LSISVDQAEMTE
-259 FDGAVLTVSPG
+259 FEGAVLSVSSG
-270 VAFGGDDGMLH
+270 VTFGGDDGMLH
-281 PSSFYGKVYIKLDEI
+281 PSSFYGKVDIRLDEI
-296 VEQILLDEIPEYLKG
+296 KEQILLDEIPEYLKG
-311 EEVMLDFI
+311 EEVTLDFI

-352 DTIGLS
+352 DPIGLS

-420 EEHYIDCDAV
+420 EDHYIDCNAV
-430 YDFSGEMM
+430 YDFSGEMS
-438 FVLPFEFGDDLYVP
+438 FVLPFEFGDSLYVP
-452 VRDTLANMP
+452 VRDTLADMP
-461 KELGTALSTADIML
+461 EELGTALTAADIML
-475 NGTVISSFPVSLQ
+475 NGTVVSSFPVSLQ

-501 GIKIPEQ
+501 GIKIPKQ

>member
-1 MRLGTKW
+1 MRLNELKLLPAT
-8 LSVLIPVT
+8 
-16 AVSFFS
+16 VSFAAAAVCIG

-27 KVGEGDLDLTITVGG
+27 KVGEGDLDMTITVGG
-42 DSLMIPVGSTKAMGI
+42 DSLMIPIGSTKAMGI
-57 SDFIDLDTVD
+57 GDFIDLDTVD
-67 FIHADGQGNYYMEMT
+67 FIEVDGQGNYFLKMT
-82 EAFEEEVSVSDF
+82 DTFEEEVSVSDF
-94 ANSMTVE
+94 AESMTVE
-101 GIDREF
+101 GIDRSF
-107 DSQDFTVYAGSS
+107 DEREFTVYPGATGVSA
-119 GSEEGRINVQFEEF
+119 EFDFAEEF
-133 NEECAY
+133 TY
-139 RFSFEDAKEDGLV
+139 LFSFQDAKEDGLL
-152 SISSVDFENTYL
+152 SISRVNLKDTYL
-164 LPRVHLEADKSIPAS
+164 LPRVHLEADKIIPES
-179 MMLSLEVIVPEK
+179 MVLSLDVIVPEK
-191 YVFED
+191 YKFED
-196 SPAVNGTTVTF
+196 VPAVNGTTITF
-207 EGAVTSSGDVDFQP
+207 EGKVSESGDVDFQP
-221 VTMESIELDLG
+221 VMMEAIELNLG
-232 KDEPFE
+232 KEDPFE
-238 FEDVFVVSN
+238 FQDEFTVNN
-247 LSISVAQSEMEE
+247 LAISVDQAEMTE
-259 FDGAVLTVSPG
+259 FEGAVLNVSSG
-270 VAFGGDDGMLH
+270 VTFGGDDGMLH
-281 PSSFYGKVYIKLDEI
+281 PSSFYGKVDIKLDEI

-352 DTIGLS
+352 DPIGLS

-430 YDFSGEMM
+430 YDFSGEMT

-475 NGTVISSFPVSLQ
+475 NGTVISSFPVSLR
-488 LSGDFLNGNYEPL
+488 LSGYFLDGNYEPL
-501 GIKIPEQ
+501 DIEIPKQ
-508 TIGAGGTD
+508 TIGAGGAA
-516 GEPVSSQLSIKVPQ
+516 GEPVSSQLSINVPQ
-530 SPRAEEIAYLVFQF
+530 SPRAGEIAYLVFQF
-544 ELLNGTGASISES
+544 ELLEGTGAPISES

-571 GLTLDLNQE
+571 GLTLDLNE

>member
-42 DSLMIPVGSTKAMGI
+42 DSLVIPVGSTKAMGI

-82 EAFEEEVSVSDF
+82 EAFEDEVSVSDF

-232 KDEPFE
+232 EGEPFE

-281 PSSFYGKVYIKLDEI
+281 PSSFYGKVDIKLDEI
-296 VEQILLDEIPEYLKG
+296 VEQILLDDIPQYLKG
-311 EEVMLDFI
+311 EDVYLDFT

-326 LMTNSGVPIIIEAD
+326 LKTNSGVPIVMEAD
-340 IVPVFESGDSQT
+340 LAPVFNSGEGQSVSVTLES
-352 DTIGLS
+352 
-358 LSAPVSDDENVTE
+358 PVSYDENTE
-371 TANYWLASEN
+371 ETVNYWLASES
-381 PSELPSGYQWVEAD
+381 PADLPSDYQWVSAD
-395 VRNLLSRI
+395 IKGLLSRI

-408 ISVRPFSDTCSV
+408 ISVRPYSNVDS
-420 EEHYIDCDAV
+420 EEDHFIDCNAS
-430 YDFSGEMM
+430 YNFSGEMG
-438 FVLPFEFGDDLYVP
+438 FVLPFSFGDGLYVP
-452 VRDTLANMP
+452 VRDTLDNMP
-461 KELGTALSTADIML
+461 EEIGTALTNADIML
-475 NGTVISSFPVSLQ
+475 NGTVHSSFPVALK
-488 LSGDFLNGNYEPL
+488 LSGYFLNSSYQALDIE
-501 GIKIPEQ
+501 IPEQ
-508 TIGAGGTD
+508 EISAGGSD
-516 GEPVSSQLSIKVPQ
+516 GTQTTSQLNITVPK
-530 SPRAEEIAYLVFQF
+530 SPKAEEIAYLVFQF
-544 ELLNGTGASISES
+544 EIQNGTGVQISEN
-557 STIQITDISAGIPG
+557 STVQITDISAGIPG

>member
-1 MRLGTKW
+1 MKLLPAT
-8 LSVLIPVT
+8 
-16 AVSFFS
+16 VSFAAAAVCIG

-27 KVGEGDLDLTITVGG
+27 KVGEGDLDMTITVGG

-57 SDFIDLDTVD
+57 GDFIDLDTVD
-67 FIHADGQGNYYMEMT
+67 FIEVDGQGNYFLKMT
-82 EAFEEEVSVSDF
+82 DTFEEEVSVSDF
-94 ANSMTVE
+94 AESMTVE
-101 GIDREF
+101 GIDRSF
-107 DSQDFTVYAGSS
+107 DEREFTVYPGATGVSA
-119 GSEEGRINVQFEEF
+119 EFDFAEEF
-133 NEECAY
+133 TY
-139 RFSFEDAKEDGLV
+139 LFSFQDAKEDGLL
-152 SISSVDFENTYL
+152 SISRVNLKDTYL
-164 LPRVHLEADKSIPAS
+164 LPRVHLEADKIIPES
-179 MMLSLEVIVPEK
+179 MVLSLDVIVPEK
-191 YVFED
+191 YKFED
-196 SPAVNGTTVTF
+196 VPAVNGTTITF
-207 EGAVTSSGDVDFQP
+207 EGKVSESGDVDFQP
-221 VTMESIELDLG
+221 VMMEAIELNLG
-232 KDEPFE
+232 KEDPFE
-238 FEDVFVVSN
+238 FQDEFTVNN
-247 LSISVAQSEMEE
+247 LAISVDQAEMTE
-259 FDGAVLTVSPG
+259 FEGAVLNVSSG
-270 VAFGGDDGMLH
+270 VTFGGDDGMLH
-281 PSSFYGKVYIKLDEI
+281 PSSFYGKVDIKLDEI

-352 DTIGLS
+352 DPIGLS

-461 KELGTALSTADIML
+461 KELGTTLSTADIML
-475 NGTVISSFPVSLQ
+475 NGTVISSFPVSLR
-488 LSGDFLNGNYEPL
+488 LSGYFLDGNYEPL
-501 GIKIPEQ
+501 DIEIPKQ
-508 TIGAGGTD
+508 TIGAGGAA
-516 GEPVSSQLSIKVPQ
+516 GEPVSSQLSINVPQ
-530 SPRAEEIAYLVFQF
+530 SPRAGEIAYLVFQF
-544 ELLNGTGASISES
+544 ELLEGTGAPISES

-571 GLTLDLNQE
+571 GLTLDLNE

>member
-82 EAFEEEVSVSDF
+82 EAFEDEVSVSDF

-232 KDEPFE
+232 EGEPFE

-281 PSSFYGKVYIKLDEI
+281 PSSFYGKVDIKLDEI
-296 VEQILLDEIPEYLKG
+296 VEQILLDDIPQYLKD
-311 EEVMLDFI
+311 EDVYLDFT

-326 LMTNSGVPIIIEAD
+326 LKTNSGVPIVMEAD
-340 IVPVFESGDSQT
+340 LAPVFNSGEGQSVSVTLES
-352 DTIGLS
+352 
-358 LSAPVSDDENVTE
+358 PVSYDENTE
-371 TANYWLASEN
+371 ETVNYWLASES
-381 PSELPSGYQWVEAD
+381 PADLPSDYQWVSAD
-395 VRNLLSRI
+395 IKGLLSRI

-408 ISVRPFSDTCSV
+408 ISVRPYSNVDS
-420 EEHYIDCDAV
+420 EEDHFIDCNAS
-430 YDFSGEMM
+430 YNFSGEMG
-438 FVLPFEFGDDLYVP
+438 FVLPFSFGDGLYVP
-452 VRDTLANMP
+452 VRDTLDNMP
-461 KELGTALSTADIML
+461 EEIGTALTNADIML
-475 NGTVISSFPVSLQ
+475 NGTVHSSFPVALK
-488 LSGDFLNGNYEPL
+488 LSGYFLNSSYQALDIE
-501 GIKIPEQ
+501 IPEQ
-508 TIGAGGTD
+508 EISAGGSD
-516 GEPVSSQLSIKVPQ
+516 GTQTTSQLNITVPK
-530 SPRAEEIAYLVFQF
+530 SPKAEEIAYLVFQF
-544 ELLNGTGASISES
+544 EIQNGTGVQISEN
-557 STIQITDISAGIPG
+557 STVQITDISAGIPG

>member
-1 MRLGTKW
+1 MRLNELKLLPAT
-8 LSVLIPVT
+8 
-16 AVSFFS
+16 VSFAAAAVCIG

-27 KVGEGDLDLTITVGG
+27 KVGEGDLDMTITVGG

-57 SDFIDLDTVD
+57 GDFIDLDTVD
-67 FIHADGQGNYYMEMT
+67 FIEVDGQGNYFLKMT
-82 EAFEEEVSVSDF
+82 DTFEEEVSVSDF
-94 ANSMTVE
+94 AESMTVE
-101 GIDREF
+101 GIDRSF
-107 DSQDFTVYAGSS
+107 DEREFTVYPGATGVSA
-119 GSEEGRINVQFEEF
+119 EFDFAEEF
-133 NEECAY
+133 TY
-139 RFSFEDAKEDGLV
+139 LFSFQDAKEDGLL
-152 SISSVDFENTYL
+152 SISRVNLKDSYL
-164 LPRVHLEADKSIPAS
+164 LPRVHLEADKSIPES
-179 MMLSLEVIVPEK
+179 TVLRLDVIVPEK
-191 YVFED
+191 YKFED
-196 SPAVNGTTVTF
+196 VPAVNGTTITF
-207 EGAVTSSGDVDFQP
+207 EGEVSASGDVDFQP
-221 VTMESIELDLG
+221 VMMEAIELNLG
-232 KDEPFE
+232 KEDPFE
-238 FEDVFVVSN
+238 FQDEFTVNN
-247 LSISVAQSEMEE
+247 LSISVEQAEMEE
-259 FDGAVLTVSPG
+259 FEGAVLNVSSG
-270 VAFGGDDGMLH
+270 VTFGGDDGMLH
-281 PSSFYGKVYIKLDEI
+281 PSSFYGKVDIKLDEI

-352 DTIGLS
+352 DPIGLS

-475 NGTVISSFPVSLQ
+475 NGTVISSFPVSLR
-488 LSGDFLNGNYEPL
+488 LSGYFLDGNYEPL
-501 GIKIPEQ
+501 DIEIPKQ
-508 TIGAGGTD
+508 TIGAGGAA
-516 GEPVSSQLSIKVPQ
+516 GEPVSSQLSINVPQ
-530 SPRAEEIAYLVFQF
+530 SPRAGEIAYLVFQF
-544 ELLNGTGASISES
+544 ELLEGTGAPISES

-571 GLTLDLNQE
+571 GLTLDLNE

>member
-82 EAFEEEVSVSDF
+82 EAFEDEVSVSDF

-232 KDEPFE
+232 EDEPFE

-281 PSSFYGKVYIKLDEI
+281 PSSFYGKVDIKLDKI
-296 VEQILLDEIPEYLKG
+296 VEQILLDDIPQYLKD
-311 EEVMLDFI
+311 EDVYLDFT

-326 LMTNSGVPIIIEAD
+326 LKTNSGVPIVMEAGLA
-340 IVPVFESGDSQT
+340 PVFNSGEGQSVSVTLES
-352 DTIGLS
+352 
-358 LSAPVSDDENVTE
+358 PVSYDENTE
-371 TANYWLASEN
+371 ETVNYWLASES
-381 PSELPSGYQWVEAD
+381 PADLPSDYQWVSAD
-395 VRNLLSRI
+395 IKGLLSRI

-408 ISVRPFSDTCSV
+408 ISVRPYSNVDS
-420 EEHYIDCDAV
+420 EEDHFIDCNAS
-430 YDFSGEMM
+430 YNFSGEMG
-438 FVLPFEFGDDLYVP
+438 FVLPFSFGDGLYVP
-452 VRDTLANMP
+452 VRDTLDNMP
-461 KELGTALSTADIML
+461 EEIGTALTNADIML
-475 NGTVISSFPVSLQ
+475 NGTVHSSFPVALK
-488 LSGDFLNGNYEPL
+488 LSGYFLNSSYQALDIE
-501 GIKIPEQ
+501 IPEQ
-508 TIGAGGTD
+508 EISAGGSD
-516 GEPVSSQLSIKVPQ
+516 GTQTTSQLNITVPK
-530 SPRAEEIAYLVFQF
+530 SPKAEEIAYLVFQF
-544 ELLNGTGASISES
+544 EIQNGTGVQISEN
-557 STIQITDISAGIPG
+557 STVQITDISAGIPG